1 MNESSL
7 SWQSRYELGI
17 PSIDHEH
24 REMVEAINR
33 LVARIDEGT
42 DTAFISAALGDI
54 LSGISAHFA
63 LEEKLM
69 RDRQYDQYFDHK
81 ADHDRLVD
89 QLRDIM
95 DDFEL
100 HGRIRPSELVRALD
114 EWFSEHF
121 RTCDARLH
129 RLAPAQHEAH

>member
-1 MNESSL
+1 MSDTSL
-7 SWQSRYELGI
+7 EWQQRYELGI
-17 PSIDHEH
+17 PAIDHEH
-24 REMVEAINR
+24 RGMVEMINR
-33 LVARIDEGT
+33 LVARIGAGA
-42 DTAFISAALGDI
+42 DTAYISAALGDI

-69 RDRQYDQYFDHK
+69 RDRGYDQYLDHK

-95 DDFEL
+95 DDFEQ
-100 HGRIRPSELVRALD
+100 HGRIRPTELVQVLD

-121 RTCDARLH
+121 RTRDARLH
-129 RLAPAQHEAH
+129 RLVPAHAAH